1 MTRVAMRAQKG
12 VVLFIALII
21 LVAMSLA
28 GIALLRGVDT
38 GTVIAGNLAFRQ
50 NTMFVGD
57 NGVEAARVWLQSNA
71 GATLYSNQAASGYY
85 ATWGATT
92 DLLGND
98 TDPTTTPFD
107 WVASGINVT
116 APPFAPP
123 SGYTVRYVI
132 HRLCEV
138 TGDPSTDP
146 AVAAKCTKSTG
157 AGGSTSTGSKGAA
170 AYGSYA
176 LSTPVSSIYRIT
188 VQVTG
193 PRNARSYVQATVF

>member
-1 MTRVAMRAQKG
+1 MRRAAMRAQQG

-57 NGVEAARVWLQSNA
+57 MGVEAGRAWLQSNA
-71 GATLYSNQAASGYY
+71 GATLDNDQAGSAYY
-85 ATWGATT
+85 ATWGAST

-98 TDPTTTPFD
+98 TDPTTTPFNWD
-107 WVASGINVT
+107 TSSVEVT
-116 APPFAPP
+116 AGPFAPP
-123 SGYTVRYVI
+123 SGYRLRYVI
-132 HRLCEV
+132 HRLCET
-138 TGDPSTDP
+138 TGDPTD
-146 AVAAKCTKSTG
+146 AGVATKCTRSTG

-170 AYGSYA
+170 NYGIYA
-176 LSTPVSSIYRIT
+176 LSTPVAAIYRIT

-193 PRNARSYVQATVF
+193 PRNALSYVQATVF